1 MKKITGIFIAMTAA
15 IIMSVAAYADDGYFF
30 AESAMYRDG
39 KLYTNIEGCG
49 DVSLE
54 NAYSFYVTDSYILYV
69 VRNADE
75 RTSVLHCCNID
86 MTNDRIVVNDIWGG
100 EDAYYYNDAVYYTKS
115 EEETENIYRVDLNTG
130 ENAEIA
136 EHPNSYGWI
145 EIAGIENGCLHYS
158 INDFWT
164 DAFRAYKLNLNN
176 IQDKKLMYYT
186 NKMSTYS
193 AFVDNNKLYINTA
206 EGIKVMDTENGQ
218 IVNTLNDNNAVIV
231 GIYNDTVYLS
241 DDYSVWKI
249 GSDNVLGYM
258 STNDKLNGEDA
269 VGTGVMQD
277 NIIYFTLN
285 PEDFYGYI
293 PEGKEKAVCTFD
305 VLTNT
310 WEIFE

>member
-1 MKKITGIFIAMTAA
+1 MKKITGIIIAMAA
-15 IIMSVAAYADDGYFF
+15 AVIMSVAAYADDGYFF

-39 KLYTNIEGCG
+39 KLYTNIEDCG

-69 VRNADE
+69 VRNVDE
-75 RTSVLHCCNID
+75 RTSVLYCCNRD
-86 MTNDRIVVNDIWGG
+86 MTNDRIVLGNVWGSG
-100 EDAYYYNDAVYYTKS
+100 ELYYYDDSVYYKTQS
-115 EEETENIYRVDLNTG
+115 NNEENICKVDINTG
-130 ENAEIA
+130 ENTTIVSY
-136 EHPNSYGWI
+136 PNNYGSGYI
-145 EIAGIENGCLHYS
+145 SGVENGYMYYYMGDYFDKS
-158 INDFWT
+158 SRIY
-164 DAFRAYKLNLNN
+164 RVNLNN
-176 IQDKKLMYYT
+176 TGDKKLIYFT
-186 NKMSTYS
+186 NKTYVYS
-193 AFVDNNKLYINTA
+193 VFVDNNKLYVNTA
-206 EGIKVMDTENGQ
+206 EDIKVMDTENGQ
-218 IVNTLNDNNAVIV
+218 IVNTLNDNGAVIM

-258 STNDKLNGEDA
+258 STNNKLNGEDA

-310 WEIFE
+310 WEIFK